1 MKQPAPDAPASARPL
16 RPPATLREGIFLFL
30 LVLLLFSLIYS
41 RYLLS
46 VSMLGLMGTLFLEEG
61 PTGLRLGLGSWRG
74 ALQGIR
80 RQPALGACMVFFG
93 IVLIGGLYSSDTG
106 YWLERLR
113 IKLPLLGLPLAFAA
127 APRLSRRQLSALL
140 YFWVGLLVLTCLGVG
155 VHYVLHFSE
164 IQEGIKRGQAVP
176 VPTNHVRFSLMMAL
190 GVVAAGWL
198 YLQRFSFRYRWEP
211 WLLGGVGLFLILFM
225 HLLAV
230 RSGLAVL
237 YATLGFLALRA
248 AWLSRRW
255 QLGAGA
261 LALLLGLPL
270 LMYLALPSFKA
281 KVGYV
286 MWDLKMH
293 LQGQGESYSDS
304 ERITSLQI
312 GWEIF
317 RENPW
322 LGVGPGD
329 LKAEVHRRYARKFG
343 PDKRPFMPHNQWLSI
358 AAGSGLAGLMLALA
372 AFFYPLFHQGN
383 YRRLLLLSFHLIL
396 FLSFM
401 VENTIE
407 NAVGVG
413 LYAGFLL
420 LFLRVGESRNTH

>member
-1 MKQPAPDAPASARPL
+1 MKQPNPHGAARRRPL
-16 RPPATLREGIFLFL
+16 LPPADLREGLFLFL
-30 LVLLLFSLIYS
+30 LVLLLFSLVYS

-46 VSMLGLMGTLFLEEG
+46 VSMLGLMGTLFLKEG
-61 PTGLRLGLGSWRG
+61 PGLRFG
-74 ALQGIR
+74 LQGWR
-80 RQPALGACMVFFG
+80 RAVQQLRARPAPAAMMVFFG
-93 IVLIGGLYSSDTG
+93 IVLIGGLYATETG

-113 IKLPLLGLPLAFAA
+113 IKLPLVGLPLAFAA
-127 APRLSRRQLSALL
+127 GPALRRHQLAGLL
-140 YFWVGLLVLTCLGVG
+140 YFWVGMLVLTCLGVG
-155 VHYVLHFSE
+155 VNYVLHFEE
-164 IQEGIKRGQAVP
+164 IQEGIKRGQAIP

-198 YLQRFSFRYRWEP
+198 WLRRFSFRYRWEP
-211 WLLGGVGLFLILFM
+211 WLLGGCGVFLFLFM

-237 YATLGFLALRA
+237 YATLGFLALRG
-248 AWLSRRW
+248 AWISRRW
-255 QLGAGA
+255 WLGAGA

-270 LMYLALPSFKA
+270 LMYLTLPSFQA

-293 LQGQGESYSDS
+293 LQGKGESYSDS
-304 ERITSLQI
+304 ERITSLQV

-329 LKAEVHRRYARKFG
+329 LKAKVYRRYAEKFG

-358 AAGSGLAGLMLALA
+358 AAGSGLLGLVLALA
-372 AFFYPLFHQGN
+372 AFFYPLFYRGN
-383 YRRLLLLSFHLIL
+383 YRHLLLLSFHLIL

-413 LYAGFLL
+413 LYASFLL
-420 LFLRVGESRNTH
+420 MLLSLRSDDSL